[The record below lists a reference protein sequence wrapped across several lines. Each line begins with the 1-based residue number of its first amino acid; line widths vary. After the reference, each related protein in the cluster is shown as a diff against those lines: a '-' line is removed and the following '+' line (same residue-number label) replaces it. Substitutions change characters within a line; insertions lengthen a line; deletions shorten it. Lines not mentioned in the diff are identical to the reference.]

1 MLTPVAPLRSLYH
14 LEDGIV
20 ERPTEIVVRNFRM
33 GELHEHHTKD
43 ACKHHTKDACK
54 QAGAKA
60 L

>member
-1 MLTPVAPLRSLYH
+1 MLTPLAPLRSLYH

-20 ERPTEIVVRNFRM
+20 ERPTEIVLRNFRKD
-33 GELHEHHTKD
+33 EHHTNRKD
-43 ACKHHTKDACK
+43 VCK

>member
-1 MLTPVAPLRSLYH
+1 MLTPLAPLRSLYH

-20 ERPTEIVVRNFRM
+20 ERPTEIVVRNFRKD
-33 GELHEHHTKD
+33 EHHTNR
-43 ACKHHTKDACK
+43 KDACK